1 MSSEMDTSF
10 ILVSS
15 HPKNPSFLKWIL
27 QSSVF
32 FFFFILLLLLLFYF
46 LFFFDLNKSIYC

>member
-32 FFFFILLLLLLFYF
+32 FFFFYF
-46 LFFFDLNKSIYC
+46 IITIIILFFIFF